1 MEALHEVLFFL
12 ELKTLIMEA
21 LRKGLALIMGV
32 LGFFF
37 PNIFCGEQISWGGMD
52 WAWRLEKGTFYV
64 LIIPGIV
71 MPRAEEFVR
80 SECYSL
86 R

>member
-1 MEALHEVLFFL
+1 MEALQEVLFFL

-37 PNIFCGEQISWGGMD
+37 PNIFCGEPISWGG
-52 WAWRLEKGTFYV
+52 WTGRGGWKRG
-64 LIIPGIV
+64 
-71 MPRAEEFVR
+71 R
-80 SECYSL
+80 SMF
-86 R
+86 